1 MDEPNQVEALE
12 NSAGATTI
20 TDTSPMGPIRENAA
34 QVVEVLDPCMQR
46 SEPPAQPGLV
56 SVEGGDDAL
65 LYRGYRIISTKKSPK

>member
-1 MDEPNQVEALE
+1 MNKPNKVEAID

-34 QVVEVLDPCMQR
+34 QVVEVLDVNPCMQR

-56 SVEGGDDAL
+56 PYL
-65 LYRGYRIISTKKSPK
+65 I